1 MELNLKRFYNT
12 KVNIITNTGM
22 KFDGIVTDYFYPDEN
37 ETGKESIVIDSSNS
51 SAIEVY
57 EDDIKEIENVH

>member
-1 MELNLKRFYNT
+1 MNLKRFYNT